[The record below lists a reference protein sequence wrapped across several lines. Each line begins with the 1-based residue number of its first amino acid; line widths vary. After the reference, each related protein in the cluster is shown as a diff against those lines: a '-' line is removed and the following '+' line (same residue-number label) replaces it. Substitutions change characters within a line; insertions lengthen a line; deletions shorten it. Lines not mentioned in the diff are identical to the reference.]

1 MGVNNTRG
9 PGSTSAQESL
19 DSEAI
24 LRVTSYHRRDWD
36 YAVIS
41 AAPGQ
46 HDGVRASLFGLSGS
60 FGGSD
65 LGSLQRLPLE
75 LISAICLL
83 LDIRSALTFS
93 QASRRSREVTS
104 SIRQYRQLSEH
115 ALHCIWAL
123 FRTGLAAYTGV
134 TTLHA
139 LLSTDRCA
147 ICDSFGGFV
156 FLPTASRCCFDC
168 IERATATRVVSLSD
182 VSKAA
187 GVSVAKLKKAY
198 PVSRSLPGIYS
209 LTTKHH
215 KRRRNLLSE
224 NQALEI
230 LQQTERGDPQ
240 TILEKLPDALSWR
253 HMMSTWLPFVSS
265 AADYP
270 QLGRSC
276 KGCQV
281 AMETGGGM
289 DAFFRRERSF
299 SDDEFLVHFRDCR
312 EAEQLW
318 HSSKGGTVEVEE
330 PEWTRLGALLIMEE

>member
-1 MGVNNTRG
+1 MSVNNTRG
-9 PGSTSAQESL
+9 PDSASAQESL

-46 HDGVRASLFGLSGS
+46 HDGVRASLFGVSGS
-60 FGGSD
+60 FGGSG

-75 LISAICLL
+75 LMSAICLL
-83 LDIRSALTFS
+83 LDIRSALAFS
-93 QASRRSREVTS
+93 QANRRSREVTS
-104 SIRQYRQLSEH
+104 SIPHYRQLSEH
-115 ALHCIWAL
+115 ALHCMWAL
-123 FRTGLAAYTGV
+123 FRTGLAAHTGV

-147 ICDSFGGFV
+147 TCDSFGSLV

-168 IERATATRVVSLSD
+168 IESATATRVVSLSA

-198 PVSRSLPGIYS
+198 PVARSMPGIYS
-209 LTTKHH
+209 LATTHY
-215 KRRRNLLSE
+215 KRRTNLLSQ

-230 LQQTERGDPQ
+230 LQQAERGDPHK
-240 TILEKLPDALSWR
+240 ILERLPDAFSWR
-253 HMMSTWLPFVSS
+253 YMMTTWLPFVSS
-265 AADYP
+265 AADHP

-281 AMETGGGM
+281 AVETDGGM
-289 DAFFRRERSF
+289 DAFYRRERCF
-299 SDDEFLVHFRDCR
+299 SDHEFLVHFRDCE
-312 EAEQLW
+312 EAKQIW
-318 HSSKGGTVEVEE
+318 HSSKGGKIEVEE
-330 PEWTRLGALLIMEE
+330 PEWKSQSGRGSEHC

>member
-9 PGSTSAQESL
+9 PDSASAQESL

-46 HDGVRASLFGLSGS
+46 HDGVRASLFGVSGS

-83 LDIRSALTFS
+83 LDIRSALAFS
-93 QASRRSREVTS
+93 QANRRSREVTS

-115 ALHCIWAL
+115 ALHCMWAL

-168 IERATATRVVSLSD
+168 IESATATRVVPLSD

-209 LTTKHH
+209 LRTKHH

-230 LQQTERGDPQ
+230 LQQTVRGDPQ

-265 AADYP
+265 AADHP

-299 SDDEFLVHFRDCR
+299 SDDEFLVHFRDCG